1 MGVGGIMRK
10 KRSRAAV
17 IHSAAGGCNAWFH
30 NVGRCLAAGWS
41 GLDDMPDKRECWG
54 RLEQAHVKPR
64 KDKCV
69 FVSPDASVLL
79 CHGHHSF
86 FDGTGLMRK
95 FIEDL
100 FPGRYDDIEARILE
114 HRLAGNPRL
123 YDYYEFMDDFY
134 KSRPEDESYMDWL
147 ALGLEAP

>member
-1 MGVGGIMRK
+1 MAK
-10 KRSRAAV
+10 KRSLGTVRN
-17 IHSAAGGCNAWFH
+17 SAIKRCRKWFH
-30 NVGRCLAAGWS
+30 NEGKCLAAGWTGFDEIPS
-41 GLDDMPDKRECWG
+41 MQRCEGGFEWSHIKR
-54 RLEQAHVKPR
+54 R

-69 FVSPDASVLL
+69 IVSPDNAVLL
-79 CHGHHSF
+79 CEKHHDFLDST
-86 FDGTGLMRK
+86 DLMRK

-134 KSRPEDESYMDWL
+134 KSRPEGESYMDWL
-147 ALGLEAP
+147 ALGLEAS